1 MSDISQIQ
9 VNGTTYDLCDATSR
23 TQIANLQDSV
33 NRFDLD
39 TIKKISFWY
48 TETQST
54 PRIDITIKNNVNDEY
69 KLRIRTGES
78 SLALQMFKNETEIWR
93 VARG

>member
-33 NRFDLD
+33 DQIGDYLEG
-39 TIKKISFWY
+39 T
-48 TETQST
+48 
-54 PRIDITIKNNVNDEY
+54 
-69 KLRIRTGES
+69 
-78 SLALQMFKNETEIWR
+78 
-93 VARG
+93 